1 MGKFFRAIAAATIA
15 LAGCAGNKGSE
26 AKAPESPAAPAATE
40 TAPAVSADSLYA
52 FAAEQV
58 ALGPRIPGSEA
69 AARCAALFERRLREF
84 GADTVITQNA
94 AVTFHDG
101 SRATA
106 RNILGRFNPEAPK
119 SILLLAH
126 YDSRPWADQDPD
138 PANHSRP
145 IDGAND
151 GASGA
156 AVLLELARLLGTDR
170 PDSLG
175 VDLLFVDA
183 EDSGVSGGYADDGSE
198 LSWCLGTQ
206 EWVKE
211 MPYTA
216 ADRPR
221 FAILLDMVG
230 GRDARFH
237 REYFSDRFAR
247 GVVDKVWAAAA
258 KAGFA
263 DRFPNARGGSVV
275 DDHIH
280 INSAGIPC
288 VDIIET
294 VNPATGSF
302 NPTWHTMADNLS
314 NIDRETLRIVAQVAA
329 NVIYSE

>member
-1 MGKFFRAIAAATIA
+1 MGKILCAGLTVALA
-15 LAGCAGNKGSE
+15 LAGCAGNKSSE
-26 AKAPESPAAPAATE
+26 AKASESAQAPAAPAIP
-40 TAPAVSADSLYA
+40 APDADSLYA
-52 FAAEQV
+52 FVGEQV
-58 ALGPRIPGSEA
+58 ALGPRVPGSEA
-69 AARCAALFERRLREF
+69 AARCASLFERRLAAF
-84 GADTVITQNA
+84 GADTVITHEA
-94 AVTFHDG
+94 PVTFHNG
-101 SRATA
+101 SRAIA
-106 RNILGRFNPEAPK
+106 RNILGRFNPEARK
-119 SILLLAH
+119 RVLLLAH

-138 PANHSRP
+138 PANHAKP

-156 AVLLELARLLGTDR
+156 AVLLEIARMLGTQA

-183 EDSGVSGGYADDGSE
+183 EDSGYSGYGDEDSE

-206 EWVKE
+206 AWIKE
-211 MPYTA
+211 MPYTP

-237 REYFSDRFAR
+237 REYFSDRLAR

-258 KAGFA
+258 RAGLA
-263 DRFPNARGGSVV
+263 ARFPNSRGGSVV

-288 VDIIET
+288 ADIIESA
-294 VNPATGSF
+294 NPETGSF

-314 NIDRETLRIVAQVAA
+314 NIDRETLRAVTRVVAEVL
-329 NVIYSE
+329 YKE